1 MAEKEELKKA
11 LDAFKKR
18 LKLMRQ
24 DDESR
29 IRSGPFS
36 SGAKSSVAGIRPPHG
51 FPPEIWEELAD
62 AGRLNREPGGTYS
75 LPAPKL

>member
-1 MAEKEELKKA
+1 MTEKHELKRA

-29 IRSGPFS
+29 LRSGPFS
-36 SGAKSSVAGIRPPHG
+36 GGRTSSVAGIRPPPG

-75 LPAPKL
+75 LPVPK